1 MQEMR
6 MPCIMIV
13 RFLCLLALPFAAL
26 AQSPAT
32 CGTRDTAAHPS
43 TERSPP
49 PLMRSVNRI
58 RKGQPS
64 LWIAMPGSRKR
75 ELVRLRFN
83 IRGPAQ
89 VIVLASTACHFSASA
104 ARDIEADPLLRDLFR
119 DYAQWVAPADEVAA
133 FDAVQAWN
141 RAHPA
146 LRLGIAYDD
155 AALPMVERFEAPTF
169 YFLDHGTVVDTVV
182 GWPGVDNLDA
192 IRQGLRRIHLMR

>member
-1 MQEMR
+1 MR

-32 CGTRDTAAHPS
+32 CGTRDAAAHPS

-182 GWPGVDNLDA
+182 GWPGVGNLDA

>member
-1 MQEMR
+1 MR
-6 MPCIMIV
+6 KPCITIV
-13 RFLCLLALPFAAL
+13 RCVCLLMLPFATLAL

-32 CGTRDTAAHPS
+32 CAGATVAHPPA
-43 TERSPP
+43 EHGPP
-49 PLMRSVNRI
+49 PVMRSVSRI
-58 RKGQPS
+58 HKGQPS

-83 IRGPAQ
+83 FRGPAQ
-89 VIVLASTACHFSASA
+89 VIVLASTACDLSANA

-141 RAHPA
+141 RAHPS

-182 GWPGVDNLDA
+182 GWPGAGNLDA